1 MTQFGNLVFS
11 GLTSGAIYAVFA
23 VCLAFWFRVANM
35 LNLAVGDF
43 AMLGALGVDLAARVY
58 GWNLAL
64 AIVVVL
70 VLIAVCSYAYD
81 FVVLRI
87 AADWRRAD
95 EGIVAIFFFTF
106 ALSFF
111 LEGVAQQ
118 VFGTIVHAA
127 PALWPGNSLDVSG
140 MHVQRAGVLV
150 IGFAVLVGVSLAL
163 YLRFTLA
170 GKAMAACGE
179 NAIGARIVGIDNRRF
194 RRGIF
199 MLTAVL
205 AGMFGILGSPI
216 TGFVYSS
223 GAGLGLTGVIAAA
236 FAGFVRPGRAVVA
249 GLCIGLLESFLG
261 GYVSTA
267 YGETL
272 LYGVLA
278 AIMLFRPQVMGLPEV
293 AH

>member
-1 MTQFGNLVFS
+1 MTEFGNLVLA

-23 VCLAFWFRVANM
+23 VCLAFWFRTAGM
-35 LNLAVGDF
+35 LNLAIGDF
-43 AMLGALGVDLAARVY
+43 AMLGALGVDLLARAY

-64 AIVVVL
+64 SIAAVL
-70 VLIAVCSYAYD
+70 LGVAAFSYAYD

-87 AADWRRAD
+87 AADWRRAQ

-118 VFGTIVHAA
+118 VFGTTVHAA
-127 PALWPGNSLDVSG
+127 PALWPGNALTLAG
-140 MHVQRAGVLV
+140 LHVQRAGVLV
-150 IGFAVLVGVSLAL
+150 IAFAVLVGAVLAL
-163 YLRFTLA
+163 FLRYTLV

-179 NAIGARIVGIDNRRF
+179 NALGARIVGIDNRRY

-199 MLTAVL
+199 VVTALL
-205 AGMFGILGSPI
+205 AGIFGILGSPI
-216 TGFVYSS
+216 TGFVYNS
-223 GAGLGLTGVIAAA
+223 GAGLGLSGVVAAA
-236 FAGFVRPGRAVVA
+236 FAGFTRPGRAVVA
-249 GLCIGLLESFLG
+249 GLSIGLLESFLG

-278 AIMLFRPQVMGLPEV
+278 LVMLFRPQLMGLPEV